1 MFYLVKTPW
10 WMQRLYPSCTW
21 NLKGPG
27 KKVYL
32 SFDDGP
38 HPQITPFVLDLL
50 KQYGAKASFFCIGKN
65 VKAYPEIYKRIIDEG
80 HAVGNHTQHHLNGW
94 KNNSEDYLK
103 DVEEA
108 AGFINSRLFRP
119 PYGKIKRQQIS
130 MLEKKP
136 LNYKIVMWTVLSGD
150 FDTGISKEKCLSNVL
165 EKTSNGSIIVFHD
178 SEKAFE
184 RMGYALPVV
193 LNKLSENGYVFEKIS
208 EVTS

>member
-1 MFYLVKTPW
+1 
-10 WMQRLYPSCTW
+10 MQRLYPSCTW

>member
-1 MFYLVKTPW
+1 
-10 WMQRLYPSCTW
+10 MQRLYPSCTW

-94 KNNSEDYLK
+94 KNNLENYLK

>member
-1 MFYLVKTPW
+1 
-10 WMQRLYPSCTW
+10 MQRLYPSCTW
-21 NLKGPG
+21 NLNGPG

-65 VKAYPEIYKRIIDEG
+65 VKAYPDVYKRIIDEG

-94 KNNSEDYLK
+94 KNNNEVYLK

-108 AGFINSRLFRP
+108 AGLINSRLFRP
-119 PYGKIKRQQIS
+119 PYGKIKRQQIAA
-130 MLEKKP
+130 LEKKP
-136 LNYKIVMWTVLSGD
+136 LAYKIIMWTVLSGD
-150 FDTGISKEKCLSNVL
+150 FDTSISKEKCLSNVL
-165 EKTSNGSIIVFHD
+165 EKTTNGSIVVFHD

-193 LNKLSENGYVFEKIS
+193 LKKLTENGYVFEKIS
-208 EVTS
+208 EVTP